1 MLKWYIKCLK
11 NYVVFQGRA
20 RRKEF
25 WSFLIVTILIA
36 YALIQSGA
44 LLRPL
49 SEFVEWTIFYS
60 IYFFS
65 IVVYFLYS
73 FIPTQ
78 AVAVRRLHDVN
89 KSGWPLFIFY
99 ISVAIYVLLFLEASG
114 HWYWGPLTREDVE
127 LILLVIPSVPFIW
140 LLILFCKD
148 SYPTENEYGPNP
160 KTLDS

>member
-1 MLKWYIKCLK
+1 MNWYLKCLK
-11 NYVVFQGRA
+11 NYTVFEGRA

-25 WSFLIVTILIA
+25 WMFQLVSSIIFLVLYFA
-36 YALIQSGA
+36 GYALHKIIGIGVDS
-44 LLRPL
+44 LIP
-49 SEFVEWTIFYS
+49 F
-60 IYFFS
+60 
-65 IVVYFLYS
+65 IVYGLYI
-73 FIPTQ
+73 IPPTM

-99 ISVAIYVLLFLEASG
+99 LSVAVYVCLFWEASG
-114 HWYWGPLTREDVE
+114 HRYWGPLTREDVE

-160 KTLDS
+160 KTLES